1 MTSNIWGDY
10 FGNPVDVRIDDI
22 YGIYKKY
29 DPDIL
34 GLQEITKR
42 WYESGL
48 FERLA
53 EDYAWVGTEI
63 ADSNNFV
70 PFCYKK
76 SYKLI
81 AKGYEYLVETPDVTK
96 GITWAVLKAEDEKL
110 FAVCNTHF
118 WWKTGPEHDEIR
130 VKNAHQLVRLMK
142 YLKELYNCPVFAF
155 GDMNTTLSS
164 DVFEVYSQNGI
175 KHMHDLADQKD
186 NMSSMKPVFP
196 VKIRIK
202 TRIFFRHKVFCRM
215 ITFITQTSTYNLFH
229 FSIMYINT
237 RPKFHISFSFQ
248 KCSDVLAVR
257 RVF

>member
-1 MTSNIWGDY
+1 MRIMTSNIWGDY

-186 NMSSMKPVFP
+186 NMSSHHGDPVCGENGKYHGKKTENDKSFSIDHMIVLDDKVKVSQYRITEDQPALDATDHSPVF
-196 VKIRIK
+196 
-202 TRIFFRHKVFCRM
+202 C
-215 ITFITQTSTYNLFH
+215 
-229 FSIMYINT
+229 
-237 RPKFHISFSFQ
+237 
-248 KCSDVLAVR
+248 DVE
-257 RVF
+257 F